1 MEPTTEKASRSL
13 WLTAFRQRSVWRR
26 AACLG
31 LSIGVLQAV
40 INQGDLWWRDA
51 VNGVVVAK
59 TIVSPLV
66 TFGVALISA
75 AATQVDKQKQ
85 TTL

>member
-1 MEPTTEKASRSL
+1 MEPTTVKASRSL
-13 WLTAFRQRSVWRR
+13 WLTAFRQGRVWRR

-51 VNGVVVAK
+51 VNGVVVTK

-75 AATQVDKQKQ
+75 AATQVDK
-85 TTL
+85 